1 MSRLTREVAEMM
13 SREIKEAEEI
23 IEEQAVVIAILQE
36 ENAELREENK
46 ALRGQL
52 KMIRQDRR
60 VELA

>member
-1 MSRLTREVAEMM
+1 MNKKA
-13 SREIKEAEEI
+13 IQEAEEI
-23 IEEQAVVIAILQE
+23 IEDQAVVISILQE

-52 KMIRQDRR
+52 SLLRQDRR